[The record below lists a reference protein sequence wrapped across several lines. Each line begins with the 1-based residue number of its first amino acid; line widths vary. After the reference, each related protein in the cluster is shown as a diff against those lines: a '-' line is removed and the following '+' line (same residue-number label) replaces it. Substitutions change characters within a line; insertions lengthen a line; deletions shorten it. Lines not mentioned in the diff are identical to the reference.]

1 MTFISFLKLQEQEVF
16 ILTATIIKYIAIML
30 CSIYSFAKLINNK
43 FFSSEKIST
52 GVLKLSIYTVL
63 SSFPIYYARV
73 YFPLAHLTVFCI
85 FVFIY
90 TFHRYKKPVK
100 TTIAVSVISL
110 SLSLLSYAVSLI
122 ICIPVSYIFYSLI
135 ENQSILD
142 ITAFTFAGI
151 VQFLC
156 LFLFYKIK
164 RFRNGILSFTEKLNN
179 DLSVVFSILILFMAS
194 FFYIME
200 EDYLKNLIIIF
211 IVIIFGCI
219 LLLWWKRRIT
229 NIYIEK
235 VYKRN
240 IDILENSLAEQQEIN
255 RKLKH
260 SNEELSIIIHRDN
273 KLSPAMESA
282 VEEILACNAP
292 DEQKEKS
299 KALLSQLKAM
309 SSERSAILT
318 DYENLHRSLVQTGIF
333 SIDASLK
340 YLFSRANKDG
350 ISFDLSVT
358 CDMRKAVNGLISE
371 NDLNTLILDLGENA
385 LIAVREAKKKN
396 VLVVF
401 GTENESFIISVYDS
415 GIPFEKKVIDNLG
428 KRRITTHKKT
438 GGSGIGLMTAARLL
452 RKHNAS
458 FVIDENVD
466 SDSYSKRVSVI
477 FDGLSQC
484 RIITATNK
492 FTRPM

>member
-1 MTFISFLKLQEQEVF
+1 MTFISFLKLQKQGVF
-16 ILTATIIKYIAIML
+16 ILAATIIKYISIML
-30 CSIYSFAKLINNK
+30 CSIYSFARLTDNQ
-43 FFSSEKIST
+43 FFPSKIPT
-52 GVLKLSIYTVL
+52 GILTLSIYTVL
-63 SSFPIYYARV
+63 SSFPIYYSRV
-73 YFPLAHLTVFCI
+73 YFPLANLTVFCI
-85 FVFIY
+85 FIFIY
-90 TFHRYKKPVK
+90 TFICYKKPVK

-110 SLSLLSYAVSLI
+110 SLSFLSYSVSFF
-122 ICIPVSYIFYSLI
+122 ICIPVSYIFYSVI
-135 ENQSILD
+135 GNQSILD

-156 LFLFYKIK
+156 TFLFYKIK
-164 RFRNGILSFTEKLNN
+164 RLRNGILSFTEKLNS
-179 DLSVVFSILILFMAS
+179 DLSVLFSILILFTAS
-194 FFYIME
+194 FFYIT
-200 EDYLKNLIIIF
+200 EDNYFKNIIFVFIII
-211 IVIIFGCI
+211 VFGCL
-219 LLLWWKRRIT
+219 LLLWWKKHIT
-229 NIYIEK
+229 DIYLEK

-273 KLSPAMESA
+273 KLIPAMESA

-309 SSERSAILT
+309 SSERSTILT
-318 DYENLHRSLVQTGIF
+318 DYENLHKTLAQTGIF

-340 YLFSRANKDG
+340 YLMNRANKDG

-358 CDMRKAVNGLISE
+358 CDMKESVKDLISE

-385 LIAVREAKKKN
+385 VIAVRDAKTKN
-396 VLVVF
+396 VLVVL
-401 GTENESFIISVYDS
+401 GTENDCFSISIFDS
-415 GIPFEKKVIDNLG
+415 GLPFDNKVIENLG
-428 KRRITTHKKT
+428 KRRITTHRKT
-438 GGSGIGLMTAARLL
+438 GGSGIGLMTTAELL
-452 RKHNAS
+452 RKCKAS

-477 FDGLSQC
+477 FDGQSEC

>member
-1 MTFISFLKLQEQEVF
+1 MAFISFLKFQKQGVF
-16 ILTATIIKYIAIML
+16 ILIATIIKYIAIMI
-30 CSIYSFAKLINNK
+30 CSIYSFAKLTNNQ
-43 FFSSEKIST
+43 FFPSEKIST

-73 YFPLAHLTVFCI
+73 CFPLAHLTVFCI

-90 TFHRYKKPVK
+90 TFHSYKKPIK

-164 RFRNGILSFTEKLNN
+164 RLRNGILSFTEKLNN

-240 IDILENSLAEQQEIN
+240 IEILENSLAEQQETN
-255 RKLKH
+255 DKLKK
-260 SNEELSIIIHRDN
+260 SNEELSGIIHRDN
-273 KLSPAMESA
+273 KLIPAMESA
-282 VEEILACNAP
+282 VEEILACKSA

-299 KALLSQLKAM
+299 SALLSQLKAM
-309 SSERSAILT
+309 SSERSSILS
-318 DYENLHRSLVQTGIF
+318 DYENLHKTLVPTGIL

-340 YLFSRANKDG
+340 YLMNRANKDG

-358 CDMRKAVNGLISE
+358 CDMKESIKDLISE

-385 LIAVREAKKKN
+385 VIAVRDAKTKN
-396 VLVVF
+396 VLVVL
-401 GTENESFIISVYDS
+401 GTENDCFSISIFDS
-415 GIPFEKKVIDNLG
+415 GLPFDNKVIENLG
-428 KRRITTHKKT
+428 KRRITTHRKT
-438 GGSGIGLMTAARLL
+438 GGSGIGLMTTAELL
-452 RKHNAS
+452 RKCKAS
-458 FVIDENVD
+458 LVVDENID
-466 SDSYSKRVSVI
+466 NENYAKKVSVI
-477 FDGLSQC
+477 FDVLSQC
-484 RIITATNK
+484 RVITPTNK
-492 FTRPM
+492 TVRPL

>member
-1 MTFISFLKLQEQEVF
+1 MLGVIFKYFFIIF
-16 ILTATIIKYIAIML
+16 
-30 CSIYSFAKLINNK
+30 CSIYIFSKIQNLNIILRNLI
-43 FFSSEKIST
+43 FSLIFSSVFSVVAYCTRENF
-52 GVLKLSIYTVL
+52 
-63 SSFPIYYARV
+63 SFLT
-73 YFPLAHLTVFCI
+73 LAVIIFVLTVYLFLLYRQPIGKTVTFTLISFGLNYIIYIFATCI
-85 FVFIY
+85 IA
-90 TFHRYKKPVK
+90 PVCY
-100 TTIAVSVISL
+100 L
-110 SLSLLSYAVSLI
+110 LLSDS
-122 ICIPVSYIFYSLI
+122 
-135 ENQSILD
+135 SIL
-142 ITAFTFAGI
+142 TTVTYLLTGI
-151 VQFLC
+151 IQSLFCFL
-156 LFLFYKIK
+156 LFKIK
-164 RFRNGILSFTEKLNN
+164 RLKNGIQNYGSKITGDIGVFI
-179 DLSVVFSILILFMAS
+179 SVSILLTASLFDKQNTNIMKSIILFCV
-194 FFYIME
+194 I
-200 EDYLKNLIIIF
+200 LI
-211 IVIIFGCI
+211 G
-219 LLLWWKRRIT
+219 LLLFLWIKRYIT
-229 NIYIEK
+229 NIYLEK

-240 IDILENSLAEQQEIN
+240 VEILENSLADQQEIN

-260 SNEELSIIIHRDN
+260 SNEELSMIIHRDN
-273 KLSPAMESA
+273 KLIPAMESA

-292 DEQKEKS
+292 NEQKEKS

-309 SSERSAILT
+309 SSKRSTILT
-318 DYENLHRSLVQTGIF
+318 DYENLHKSLVQTGIF

-477 FDGLSQC
+477 FDGLNQC
-484 RIITATNK
+484 RIITSTNK